1 MNKVI
6 EYRVKRKI
14 KEYAINEPLSVAWRL
29 EFAYIYAYRYSVIL
43 VEIESKIRLH
53 RKLHRIN
60 EVQMMSFKNKVL
72 KMNKRS
78 NLIKTTRTWHAI
90 KTVSLFIE

>member
-29 EFAYIYAYRYSVIL
+29 EYAYRFGCI
-43 VEIESKIRLH
+43 